1 MSEKS
6 NDTAS
11 VVNTSTIEGFDTDN
25 EGDEDIH
32 YCKKC
37 RIMFTSLEEYLQH
50 KVKHDNYKVTFSR
63 SGHDRRMVV
72 PKLIQKQT
80 ADTSVAENEDN
91 QTTTEGSEKENTSTK
106 KKKRGRK
113 RKIKGEALDINKELV
128 ITDKPA
134 YYCPKCDIKFNREA
148 TLRRHVEY
156 VHDSTGDYTTNVG
169 EEDGEGGEV
178 EANIGRVIKNDETE
192 EDSVEDPDYKQKKST
207 SIPTADTNNERRFEC
222 HICQNRF
229 KDLNVL
235 KCHLLTHSNKRDFP
249 CGVEGCV
256 FAFKTKGSLK
266 RHMRRHTGERPFSC
280 LKCGR
285 SFTESGALTR
295 HMKSR
300 IPCTSKS
307 DNDLPRYGKRWS
319 FVTSQTSSEECV
331 TTVDGKEACEL
342 EEGEIL
348 PGEVAAMDAENSEI
362 VEAGQTASSSEV
374 EPVQEKETVPE
385 VQEEVSTV
393 CKVCKQD
400 MTSVEGLR
408 VHLRTHL
415 ADATFHCVMCHY
427 VTESR
432 ADLSNHM
439 WSLHQSQI
447 KGAEQIEPVYHL
459 SRTPDDSL
467 DKEMQTHNAKIAIRQ
482 MLQLPA
488 ADTSTTGSTDTT
500 GDAENHVFRCSV
512 CNKVFRANSN
522 LRLHM
527 RSHIG
532 DRPHKCPHCDKCFVT
547 KDTLCKHM
555 SVHSEE
561 RQYKCGECG
570 KLFKRI
576 SHVREHLKIHSSDRP
591 FPCELC
597 DKSFKTGNAM
607 KVHMRTHTNVMPY
620 VCPYCRRHFREKG
633 SLNRHKRMHT
643 GEKPY
648 VCKLCGKSFSEHGT
662 LNRHL
667 KAKVPC
673 SRQVNT
679 EDQPEKPK
687 RTRSTSYTNVLAEY
701 VEVPS
706 SHQENVE
713 DQPAEKPKRTRRSS
727 YTNVLAEFVEVPS
740 SRERN
745 AADQPE
751 RPKRTRRSSYT
762 NVLAEF
768 VAVPCAQQQNVEEQ
782 EEPRSGT
789 SYSNVLA
796 EFSTLADTQQYITTN
811 EVVRAHQQVESQT
824 EYVVLHTDLRDDNL
838 HNVEIVTEA
847 AVDTTM
853 LEGVQVTDDYI
864 VVTDSDQGMKI
875 LDSKTGAM
883 IAMMPLSQLADGDNQ
898 LINMTSEN
906 EIEAVAMAPSSTL
919 DLSDSIVEQAMMV
932 ANVEEQVET
941 TETVQSIVDGDITG
955 IVTEEMIIT
964 SEADTN
970 LIESSAQ

>member
-6 NDTAS
+6 NDTTS
-11 VVNTSTIEGFDTDN
+11 VVNTSTIEGFETDN

-32 YCKKC
+32 FCKKC

-50 KVKHDNYKVTFSR
+50 KVKHDNFKVTFSR

-80 ADTSVAENEDN
+80 DTSTETDGN
-91 QTTTEGSEKENTSTK
+91 QAGREGAEKENSGTRK
-106 KKKRGRK
+106 QKRGRK
-113 RKIKGEALDINKELV
+113 RKKKEDVEEVNQELV

-169 EEDGEGGEV
+169 EEDGEGEEV
-178 EANIGRVIKNDETE
+178 EANIGRVVKRDEPELE
-192 EDSVEDPDYKQKKST
+192 EESCEDPDYKQVKT
-207 SIPTADTNNERRFEC
+207 SLLVADNIERRFEC

-229 KDLNVL
+229 KEINIL
-235 KCHLLTHSNKRDFP
+235 KSHLLTHSNKRDFP

-280 LKCGR
+280 SACGR

-300 IPCTSKS
+300 IPCTSKT
-307 DNDLPRYGKRWS
+307 DQDLPRYGKRWS
-319 FVTSQTSSEECV
+319 FVASQTSSEEV
-331 TTVDGKEACEL
+331 ITTVDGREACEL

-348 PGEVAAMDAENSEI
+348 PADIANMDVGTGEIMANTQDVSCF
-362 VEAGQTASSSEV
+362 
-374 EPVQEKETVPE
+374 
-385 VQEEVSTV
+385 EEVDLPEKDTTV
-393 CKVCKQD
+393 TETEENVPLTQCKVCNVD
-400 MTSVEGLR
+400 LTSVNGLR
-408 VHLRTHL
+408 IHLRTHL
-415 ADATFHCVMCHY
+415 ADMSLRCALCHY
-427 VTESR
+427 VTEKR
-432 ADLSNHM
+432 TDLTNHM
-439 WSLHQSQI
+439 WSMHKSQVKRTKPPESVFPI
-447 KGAEQIEPVYHL
+447 SSWPE
-459 SRTPDDSL
+459 SRL
-467 DKEMQTHNAKIAIRQ
+467 DKEKQSRNAKTAIRQ

-488 ADTSTTGSTDTT
+488 DESLVGGG
-500 GDAENHVFRCSV
+500 GDATTTEIETTDIIKSVYKCAV
-512 CNKVFRANSN
+512 CNKAFRANSN
-522 LRLHM
+522 LKLHM
-527 RSHIG
+527 KSHVG

-547 KDTLCKHM
+547 KDTLCKHL

-591 FPCELC
+591 FPCALC

-633 SLNRHKRMHT
+633 SLNRHVRMHT

-648 VCKLCGKSFSEHGT
+648 VCKHCGKSFSEHGT

-667 KAKVPC
+667 RAKVPC
-673 SRQVNT
+673 SRQVNID
-679 EDQPEKPK
+679 DQDGSKTTYP
-687 RTRSTSYTNVLAEY
+687 T
-701 VEVPS
+701 
-706 SHQENVE
+706 
-713 DQPAEKPKRTRRSS
+713 
-727 YTNVLAEFVEVPS
+727 
-740 SRERN
+740 
-745 AADQPE
+745 
-751 RPKRTRRSSYT
+751 
-762 NVLAEF
+762 
-768 VAVPCAQQQNVEEQ
+768 
-782 EEPRSGT
+782 
-789 SYSNVLA
+789 VLA
-796 EFSTLADTQQYITTN
+796 EFSSVADTQQYISTQD
-811 EVVRAHQQVESQT
+811 EGEEEQQVESQT
-824 EYVVLHTDLRDDNL
+824 EFENQTEYVVLQTDLRDENL
-838 HNVEIVTEA
+838 HNVEIVTEGE
-847 AVDTTM
+847 VDTTM
-853 LEGVQVTDDYI
+853 LEGMQVTDDYI

-875 LDSKTGAM
+875 LDSKTGET
-883 IAMMPLSQLADGDNQ
+883 IAMMPLSSLTDGDSQ
-898 LINMTSEN
+898 LITMTSEN
-906 EIEAVAMAPSSTL
+906 EIEAVAMAPGSTL

-941 TETVQSIVDGDITG
+941 TETAIQSIVDGSISS

-964 SEADTN
+964 SEAATGITEN
-970 LIESSAQ
+970 VIQ